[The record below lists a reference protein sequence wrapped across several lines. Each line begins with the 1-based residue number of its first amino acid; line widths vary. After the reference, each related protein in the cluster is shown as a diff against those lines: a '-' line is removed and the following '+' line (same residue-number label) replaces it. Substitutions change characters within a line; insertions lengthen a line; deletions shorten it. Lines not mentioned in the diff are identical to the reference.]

1 MYQSILFPTDGS
13 DVSAKAAEP
22 AIQLAKALGAR
33 LIVWSGAEVYALPLA
48 VQAAVDQNLLIAE
61 ALNEAQAAV
70 DAVVAKAAAAGIQ
83 CEGATAVTDS
93 PWQGVIQA
101 AEDHACDLIFMAS
114 HGRRGMAALLL
125 GSQAQKVLT
134 HSSVPVLVHR

>member
-13 DVSAKAAEP
+13 ELSIKAADA
-22 AIQLAKALGAR
+22 AIQLAKALGAK
-33 LIVWSGAEVYALPLA
+33 LIVWAGAEVYALPLA

-70 DAVVAKAAAAGIQ
+70 DGIVTRAAAAGIA

-93 PWQGVIQA
+93 PWQGIIQA
-101 AEDHACDLIFMAS
+101 TDDHACDLVFMAS
-114 HGRRGMAALLL
+114 HGRRGVAALLL
-125 GSQAQKVLT
+125 GSQTQKVLT
-134 HSSVPVLVHR
+134 HSSVPVLVYR

>member
-13 DVSAKAAEP
+13 EVSVRAADA

-33 LIVWSGAEVYALPLA
+33 LIVWGGAEVYALPLA

-61 ALNEAQAAV
+61 ALNEAQDAV
-70 DAVVAKAAAAGIQ
+70 DAVVTRAAAAGVQ
-83 CEGATAVTDS
+83 CEGVTAVTDS

-101 AEDHACDLIFMAS
+101 AEDHACDLVFMAS
-114 HGRRGMAALLL
+114 HGRRGVAALLL
-125 GSQAQKVLT
+125 GSQTQKVLT
-134 HSSVPVLVHR
+134 HSSVPVLVYR